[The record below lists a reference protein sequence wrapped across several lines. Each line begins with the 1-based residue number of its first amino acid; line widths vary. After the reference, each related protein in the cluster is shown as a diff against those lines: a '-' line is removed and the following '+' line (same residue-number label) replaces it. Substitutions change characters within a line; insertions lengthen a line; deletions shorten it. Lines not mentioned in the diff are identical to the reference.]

1 MLRSFG
7 QGVRMKR
14 SLMWLSLMLL
24 AYSAIGD
31 DCITT
36 NRLGSGGGELEDI
49 LSVVVST
56 KSPLGNLAHNVS
68 TNLQV
73 SLPPY
78 RSPLPMGPERVVL
91 EPFNDA
97 KAGLRLTI
105 TIETRTMTR
114 LIIRADVNYF
124 APNRGYASD
133 GAEWKRLEFG
143 WNDGHWQLLKDLG
156 GAIK

>member
-1 MLRSFG
+1 ML
-7 QGVRMKR
+7 
-14 SLMWLSLMLL
+14 LSLMLL

-31 DCITT
+31 DGIAT
-36 NRLGSGGGELEDI
+36 NRLGSSGAELKDI

-56 KSPLGNLAHNVS
+56 NSPLGNLAQNLT

-73 SLPPY
+73 SLPPF
-78 RSPLPMGPERVVL
+78 RSPLPSGPGNVVL
-91 EPFNDA
+91 EPFNDT
-97 KAGLRLTI
+97 KPGLRLTI
-105 TIETRTMTR
+105 TIETRTLTR

-124 APNRGYASD
+124 DPNRGYAGE

-143 WNDGHWQLLKDLG
+143 RKEGHWQLSKDLG